1 MWAQNE
7 QKNTQNKFIEGK
19 IRIDIIVETDKQ
31 YQEMVEVSDNIIFQL
46 KQRDYWLSSVIIIC
60 QLIKWHDEFY
70 TTTLEDVV
78 CVSSY
83 PMLESMCFDPGFLME
98 F

>member
-46 KQRDYWLSSVIIIC
+46 KQRDDWLSSVIIIC
-60 QLIKWHDEFY
+60 
-70 TTTLEDVV
+70 
-78 CVSSY
+78 
-83 PMLESMCFDPGFLME
+83 
-98 F
+98 